1 MKTYFQILDLQIQ
14 VLDYNSGKSWRSVG
28 SLPFALY
35 ATRGI
40 NVDGV
45 FYLAGGYHY
54 DGETYSGQCR
64 LLLISLLKSS
74 NPQARATPP
83 QCSHGTAWPKNGYWQ
98 GGFPLHAA
106 IMQLLRCLSEVFA
119 VNKCHK
125 TFLCTPHA
133 DFCSK

>member
-14 VLDYNSGKSWRSVG
+14 VIDYNSGKSWRSVG

-54 DGETYSGQCR
+54 DGETYPWS
-64 LLLISLLKSS
+64 SAEWTKSS
-74 NPQARATPP
+74 FIDLIT
-83 QCSHGTAWPKNGYWQ
+83 
-98 GGFPLHAA
+98 
-106 IMQLLRCLSEVFA
+106 
-119 VNKCHK
+119 
-125 TFLCTPHA
+125 
-133 DFCSK
+133 